1 MVQKWLTFASG
12 LQSSSS
18 VDGVPKEAVAGH
30 LDTHHTRT
38 AGACSINS
46 EVDNK
51 DRLMNPAG
59 PLAGSA
65 EVPSKMY
72 VPSNAHISTPF
83 FHKTVFSLKYSLV
96 SPPQNFWRYVKI

>member
-1 MVQKWLTFASG
+1 MVQKSLTFASG

-18 VDGVPKEAVAGH
+18 VDGVPKEAVARH

-46 EVDNK
+46 EVDNT

-59 PLAGSA
+59 PLAGGA

-72 VPSNAHISTPF
+72 VARPLDISYTTSARACRPER
-83 FHKTVFSLKYSLV
+83 KG
-96 SPPQNFWRYVKI
+96 

>member
-1 MVQKWLTFASG
+1 MVQQLLTFASG
-12 LQSSSS
+12 LQSRSS
-18 VDGVPKEAVAGH
+18 VDGVPKEAVARH
-30 LDTHHTRT
+30 LDTHYTRT

-65 EVPSKMY
+65 ESAIKEAV
-72 VPSNAHISTPF
+72 ARHLEISHTTHNMFP
-83 FHKTVFSLKYSLV
+83 LC
-96 SPPQNFWRYVKI
+96 R